1 MTWHDNPDMVLPAD
15 FGSPLEAMLAGW
27 VIAAVRQFA
36 QEQFPEIN
44 GRFISATEVEL
55 EWQGEVVVV
64 KVQTRHRADHTA
76 EYNEAVERAIE
87 TIGEVSAPP
96 AEAKDNGA

>member
-1 MTWHDNPDMVLPAD
+1 MVLPAD

-27 VIAAVRQFA
+27 VIGAVRQFA
-36 QEQFPEIN
+36 DEQFPEIN

-64 KVQTRHRADHTA
+64 KVQTRHRADHT
-76 EYNEAVERAIE
+76 EKYNEALHQAIE
-87 TIGEVSAPP
+87 TLGEASAPP
-96 AEAKDNGA
+96 AETEEHE